1 MNLDAQALLLAKITH
16 VVSTHDLFTRN
27 LTVDFLFLSQVTSLT
42 RKTLPASAA
51 ACRALSLQF
60 GRTEVDLHLLRTLF
74 SYVDF
79 ATEVKSPQA
88 ASVQL
93 EVRLVSLKIGQ
104 T

>member
-1 MNLDAQALLLAKITH
+1 MIFL
-16 VVSTHDLFTRN
+16 
-27 LTVDFLFLSQVTSLT
+27 LFLSQVTSST